1 MLRDKQIILQELLVL
16 RCKRGEREAF
26 DELVGQWERRLLYF
40 VRRLVATEEDAWD
53 VMQETWLRVW
63 KGIRSLKSPD
73 RLATWLYQVARCAAL
88 THWRGHYRAHAR
100 LEESSNVEEVAAP
113 EDTEILDDADEVHRA
128 LCCISLPHREV
139 LTLFFLE
146 DLSQEQMAE
155 VLDIPLGTIKS
166 RLSYAKRALRS
177 VLQREEGCP

>member
-63 KGIRSLKSPD
+63 KGIRSLESPE
-73 RLATWLYQVARCAAL
+73 RLPTWLYRVARCAAL

-100 LEESSNVEEVAAP
+100 IEELSNMEEVVAP
-113 EDTEILDDADEVHRA
+113 EQAEPFEDAEQIHRA
-128 LCCISLPHREV
+128 LNCISLPHREV

-146 DLSQEQMAE
+146 DLSHEQMAE
-155 VLDIPLGTIKS
+155 VLGIPLGTIKS

-177 VLQREEGCP
+177 VLKQQEGRP